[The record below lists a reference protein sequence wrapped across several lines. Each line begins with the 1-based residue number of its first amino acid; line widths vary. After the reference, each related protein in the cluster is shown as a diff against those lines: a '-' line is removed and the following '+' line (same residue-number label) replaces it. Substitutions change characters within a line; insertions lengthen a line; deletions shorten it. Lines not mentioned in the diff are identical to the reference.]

1 MIYVLGGGS
10 VKLNFEVVG
19 GTTQPSN
26 PKENTIWVNTDV
38 EIPRVVFYGGTP
50 GAANYKVEGVVWI
63 KEGYVTSPYFNAL
76 ITPNSKTNFYCHP
89 LYVYQYINGAWTHKP
104 AMIYRGGAWVE
115 LMRYIFK
122 DGKLNEITGF
132 MSSKGT
138 VSTGSVLK
146 FTANSN
152 DYGHWYSKEKI
163 DLTNVNKLSV
173 VVSGGMSW
181 QWGNSPLIGVGTSV
195 PSNNEGQIS
204 GLSAYKRLTSGRDG
218 TTYAISSGTY
228 EIDVA
233 NINTSVYLVA
243 SVISTS
249 SETGS
254 ISISKI
260 TLE

>member
-1 MIYVLGGGS
+1 M
-10 VKLNFEVVG
+10 VG

-26 PKENTIWVNTDV
+26 PKENTIWVNTDAEV
-38 EIPRVVFYGGTP
+38 TQWVFGIGAP
-50 GAANYKVEGVVWI
+50 GAVEGRVWI
-63 KEGYVTSPYFNAL
+63 KTSTSNTAQFNAL
-76 ITPNSKTNFYCHP
+76 KGKNGIWVYPIYA
-89 LYVYQYINGAWTHKP
+89 YQYVNGVWVLKP
-104 AMIYRGGAWVE
+104 AMIFQGGNWTE
-115 LMRYIFK
+115 LERFIFK
-122 DGKLNEITGF
+122 NGKLNEITGF
-132 MSSKGT
+132 VSSKGT

-181 QWGNSPLIGVGTSV
+181 QYGNSPLIGVGTSV

-204 GLSAYKRLTSGRDG
+204 ELSAYKRLTSGRDG
-218 TTYAISSGTY
+218 TTYVISAGTY